1 MARARSI
8 TTPVAKLG
16 FGMPPFRDILDVL
29 GEGPLR
35 SWRFDELIGRV
46 SAGGIGEKELL
57 RALMILIDADI
68 VAPAQPAARVV
79 EAAAACSRLNADIL
93 RRSLTDGRIQALA
106 SPVTGGGVTVSR
118 IQQLCLLALRQGAGS
133 PQQLA
138 EFAWKAIDASSDD
151 RPEDRP
157 TAAHVLREV
166 LYFSQRLPHLT
177 ALKLADDV

>member
-1 MARARSI
+1 
-8 TTPVAKLG
+8 
-16 FGMPPFRDILDVL
+16 
-29 GEGPLR
+29 
-35 SWRFDELIGRV
+35 
-46 SAGGIGEKELL
+46 
-57 RALMILIDADI
+57 MILIDAEI